1 MSLTHVEISTYLQ
14 TGFSSNHT
22 TNLNY
27 VNENSQGTIG
37 YAYANDN
44 TLPRAVKLIAE
55 PISATTIPN
64 VPGYTQEPY
73 NFQAGQEGQWQLS
86 HMNLNVSGHNGSW
99 SGSNT
104 LQGSQP
110 YWRMNDNSTNL
121 LNPLFLTNLDPNAN
135 NYGGAYLGSLQSA
148 AGQPQGYASPNLLS
162 STLSNPQSG
171 IFAPDPIEQ
180 YISNNIPIQPSF
192 LGAGGQG
199 GGTNLRS
206 NYKVFTKALTL
217 SNGYQFDDGSNGSSY
232 TDSIIWYTDAN
243 GNETGYGYSPVDMK
257 KYVQN
262 EEHSAAN
269 RWDSRVKTICMFNT
283 LPLENSNSS
292 EVANQIHY
300 YKPSTANQNFQAKG
314 GNKVVIAIVLE
325 DNVSLTQQTTTI
337 QVDINGDAYFNT
349 NI

>member
-1 MSLTHVEISTYLQ
+1 MSLTHVEISTYSQ

-27 VNENSQGTIG
+27 VNENSQGVFG

-64 VPGYTQEPY
+64 SPGYTQEPY

-86 HMNLNVSGHNGSW
+86 HINLNVSGHNGAW

-104 LQGSQP
+104 STGSEP
-110 YWRMNDNSTNL
+110 YWRMSNNSTNI

-135 NYGGAYLGSLQSA
+135 NYGGAYFGSLESA
-148 AGQPQGYASPNLLS
+148 AGPAQGYASPNLLS
-162 STLSNPQSG
+162 STLSNPQPG

-180 YISNNIPIQPSF
+180 YISNNIPIQPI
-192 LGAGGQG
+192 ANG
-199 GGTNLRS
+199 GGNNMRS

-217 SNGYQFDDGSNGSSY
+217 SNGYQFDDGSNGAGY
-232 TDSIIWYTDAN
+232 TESIIWYTDAN
-243 GNETGYGYSPVDMK
+243 GNETGYGYSPIDMK

-283 LPLENSNSS
+283 LPLENATSTG
-292 EVANQIHY
+292 VAAQIHY
-300 YKPSTANQNFQAKG
+300 YRPGTVNQNFKAKG

>member
-1 MSLTHVEISTYLQ
+1 MSLTHVEISTYSQ
-14 TGFSSNHT
+14 SGFASNHT

-27 VNENSQGTIG
+27 VNENVEGTFG

-86 HMNLNVSGHNGSW
+86 HMNLNVSGHNGAW

-104 LQGSQP
+104 NTGSQP
-110 YWRMNDNSTNL
+110 YWRMNNNSTNI

-135 NYGGAYLGSLQSA
+135 NYGGAY
-148 AGQPQGYASPNLLS
+148 ASSNLLS

-180 YISNNIPIQPSF
+180 YISNNIPLQPSF

-199 GGTNLRS
+199 NASNLRT
-206 NYKVFTKALTL
+206 NYKVFTKAATL
-217 SNGYQFDDGSNGSSY
+217 SNGYQFDDGSNGAGY

-269 RWDSRVKTICMFNT
+269 RWDNRVKTICMFNT
-283 LPLENSNSS
+283 LTLESS
-292 EVANQIHY
+292 SPGEVAAQINY
-300 YKPSTANQNFQAKG
+300 YLPGNPTQLFKPKS
-314 GNKVVIAIVLE
+314 GNKVVIAVVLQ
-325 DNVSLTQQTTTI
+325 DNVSLTQPTTTI
-337 QVDINGDAYFNT
+337 QIDINGDAYFNT
-349 NI
+349 NL